1 MAKFLEN
8 TASIKKS
15 VQKKKKDNQETVQK
29 KQSPSVSKKTKQVN
43 DRMTQKYGGG
53 TTKKSVS
60 KPVSKE
66 KNQAVQTRL
75 QSKYGG
81 EQKTVKRQTTSS
93 AQRRTN
99 ANNNLNLKQNQI
111 AKSQAEAKERRE
123 FKPTASQRITIEDR
137 LNNKY
142 GLNKQDEK
150 RVESA
155 NRVIRNTGSAAKK
168 GVQDA
173 LSGYGQ
179 TIADLTERTA
189 SNKNGTQALAMK
201 RGIDTNDKTA
211 MRKLQEERDRTV
223 EHAREERT
231 RLFDEQ
237 EKRQQKFDNQTK
249 GAKGLEKALYG
260 AVESGTGMAVDMVA
274 GLGTQA
280 GALASM
286 GVRTYGQ
293 TRGQAEKEGATERE
307 DRLYAL
313 TQAGKEVGTELM
325 FPGVGAARR
334 VYGGAARASL
344 GELATNTLLRNLK
357 GKTAD
362 VASAGIKLLG
372 GTAEENLEEIAGW
385 GIDPILKEYT
395 YGRNVRKRDAENV
408 MRERSDALRSQIANE
423 DDAKAAAAYI
433 SSPSF
438 IEDTKRE
445 YINSGMNEKDAEEIA
460 SRMRDYLSASLTGDT
475 KAMTDIEDEVGRKV
489 AGLKKLS
496 IADWDFK
503 ELAET
508 VASTTLLTATT
519 GMPGT
524 VATATKGAAIRDALG
539 TEGTKALAK
548 TAIDF
553 EDEKLSR
560 QGRAIQER
568 LDSGKDITSTQ
579 AYELMSGMHE
589 QVRKDT
595 QRVEAS
601 RSTAARQMESERLV
615 VPFAEDPRTGEI
627 IRGEVT
633 EQTFRR
639 EETSAKKAIEDQ
651 KASLTEKEVDTGSR
665 AIANFKTGTFG
676 VDDANALNYSNE
688 AVREAFK
695 AETGI
700 NLDTYI
706 VRNKDGSVNIPATN
720 TATKDALFALAA
732 DNLVQS
738 AQAETINWMDNVK
751 GEVVTQITAR
761 MGAKGSV
768 ALQQA
773 LDDVDER
780 DRSRYM
786 MTANATDML
795 YQAARN
801 MGESWEEVK
810 ADAVK
815 MFPNISEDK
824 LQMMYEAGLE
834 DRNIANDKA
843 RGRQVQMGASMSQ
856 IGEQETA
863 TGMVYVDT
871 PNAPKGT
878 MVRTFTEIA
887 QNLGADIHL
896 TDAIRDKDGTVIDR
910 ANGSYDPKTN
920 SFYLNVDTGIEKNVG
935 YIFMHELTH
944 YLRRYAPEQY
954 QELENL
960 VREKWFGY
968 DASQMQDAIAR
979 KIEAYKVATNGK
991 QILTED
997 MALEEIICDAAHEFI
1012 NDPNFAN
1019 SVAEEDPTL
1028 AQAVLNSIRNA
1039 LRMLRRIFASGT
1051 IEDETHMNS
1060 LFSELGI
1067 LSEAEEIWLNAY
1079 KQAVKNRAM
1088 ENLDAW
1094 EDEAFK
1100 DTRLSVGYHAGDLGK
1115 STVDDYAHQGYSR
1128 GSGHF
1133 GFGTYFV
1140 GDEEQI
1146 NSGNYG
1152 KRKHETVDFDKYNLF
1167 RPDDFEQGIK
1177 LHDALKK
1184 IDGFIEEYSS
1194 YAKYKDSILNE
1205 SLWNE
1210 EYYKSKSVNRDI
1222 ERLVEDYEMEEEPNA
1237 ERKDRIDKF
1246 ISEMPEY
1253 YRNKIESEAEKN
1265 YNNAQSREVNE
1276 DEIRERLAQHYEL
1289 FGSHLYDNADDYVEN
1304 NLEFEI
1310 NHINWEKEVP
1320 YDQWKYEAAKDVIK
1334 DYSESWTSTKN
1345 AIINLSKELLP
1356 ALGYKHTEGRIEDAL
1371 LKTEEIVNGYQPEG
1385 GYRLNAEPG
1394 LDSGATVF
1402 MKQLGYEG
1410 VDVRH
1415 IPEMDNT
1422 GYGSVIYDLK
1432 GEDLARKQEIG
1443 TARFSITPEAVES
1456 LSDPTK
1462 ANSYAEDQM
1471 LDDSDNTVQDLS
1483 SSDLSIRFSFGPGG
1497 TFYEKGFHAKS
1508 GANVTGSDIKKS
1520 KGNPLLQSGKDI
1532 LTKTM
1537 KKNIRAELKRQGIKG
1552 KAANEIINQKVENV
1566 MNFMDAM
1573 NSFMENTGLQY
1584 TFIGMQDVHNA
1595 KISVRKTS
1603 EGVQAITMSAMVK
1616 NGEYPINFD
1625 FTTICKKRQ
1634 AFNAIIE
1641 KLTAESAEGVDISL
1655 SPQELGEINNA
1666 LRKEG
1671 LETACL
1677 GCFVEARR
1685 YNMQNYTN
1693 KVCDLW
1699 NKCVDEYAAS
1709 IGIDPADV
1717 EDFNFSNGEETT
1729 EQKFQDAADTF
1740 FEYENTQASKKNPED
1755 RFKHIIRSSKQ
1766 TYMKHLHP
1774 ADLITSSGI
1783 QHIKDMST
1791 KSKDFFGM
1799 LKSAYG
1805 VSAPKETI
1813 KYVPYNSEVALLP
1826 ENRGTG
1832 KDGNKRTMLDYLKSI
1847 GGIRMQSFSD
1857 YLVANTFDYMQMVAD
1872 MAARGFP
1879 AHAYTK
1885 EIAFARVFG
1894 MTGIKINLSIMFDVQ
1909 NLNYWRGIFKN
1920 ASEDRLKE
1928 IASKYAGLQY
1938 FENADDIP
1946 EEFKDYD
1953 KDGKLILDH
1962 GSVMEINEDGVK
1974 GYLTYL
1980 VGDENRSQRYWE
1992 ETYRRVLDET
2002 KDEAQ
2007 AEEQANEYRKWI
2019 QSINFKDAKDLQRKN
2034 GYGANCGMI
2043 GVGLSDANIL
2053 LMLNDDNIPYI
2064 IPYHASGL
2072 PDVIKQHTGLNFATN
2087 YEDTQNTRIFVNFTK
2102 DGEELGYD
2110 YVRDLKDELGSWQK
2124 AWEKV
2129 SEEIRNGDIVANGR
2143 TPKAATET
2151 EPAEVNKDGNP
2162 YVLHGTADFDF
2173 YEKLDDGAS
2182 PQEAAEMYLEYCDE
2196 YGLLPVF
2203 PQFAGHPNY
2212 YKLLV
2217 DYSVTDLSNNKA
2229 TSPQGTVRNIYP
2241 GSNGTI
2247 SNIDEGSTDYEG
2259 IKDILVDEFEK
2270 LNKKNEHRDEVVDK
2284 IVDEWKRKDIRHSI
2298 TPEMDSAYMSAVNS
2312 GNMEE
2317 AQRLVDEAAKSAG
2330 WDTPKLHHGSPSF
2343 GFTTFDLSKGEGIIF
2358 ATNNRRTAETY
2369 SGETD
2374 RDIISDTSKINVD
2387 DLYGEKLL
2395 DAAKKYTGRYSD
2407 YRLMTGSEKE
2417 DILEEDRE
2425 EAFATAKDVENFI
2438 SENKDSFDG
2447 EKLDLA
2453 NRIVDAINRIGM
2465 AWNDDDAQSAFEDY
2479 WNADYDLMWMDES
2492 IQKEIIQVIGPSHVE
2507 ILKKRI
2513 GDMLYAGD
2521 LYARGDSTYQY
2532 VFDNQLALELDA
2544 ALHRGIYGL
2553 YGRSDNQLVID
2564 ANGANWNQIVPP
2576 AELELDGPQRT
2587 RSIAEAAKKK
2597 GYDSVLFKDLRDN
2610 GGATPYNGESD
2621 VYMFFTPSQVKSA
2634 DTVTYAED
2642 GSVIPLSQR
2651 FDPNND
2657 DIRYSMPTQDAD
2669 GNILSDGQMDYFK
2682 NSQARDENGRL
2693 VPVYHTTNHGG
2704 FTIFDPSYSDDNR
2717 SLFFASNWN
2726 VSQTYGRN
2734 ANNPIEY
2741 LTDDEQMLADEFP
2754 FIAGNELE
2762 AKRTGQKGYYSCYL
2776 NLENPLIVDAHGDN
2790 WNDIRYGDDAALDS
2804 QTIYKFNEFYVSFGN
2819 HTEDGEPTKL
2829 YFQIEGEKKNGDH
2842 YEPYEVLKQF
2852 DIPSDIS
2859 EFDLKYNTNR
2869 GTLLDQLY
2877 EYWSN
2882 ELGFNDNSLRDLF
2895 DEEMTFSGELQY
2907 KNADRPLRFDLI
2919 GERLYETTE
2928 SYNTR
2933 QLASLAESNGHDGVI
2948 IRNLY
2953 DIGGA
2958 SGLKGGNALSDIF
2971 IAFSS
2976 NQVKDIRN
2984 ENPTENPDIRYSVT
2998 PEDEAKS
3005 KMAYADAMDT
3015 SYEALER
3022 YEKMAAKNPNVEQ
3035 YFGKAFKE
3043 EDVSEFYSALRNEN
3057 GIVFDDP
3064 VLEEGRQRLAK
3075 TKNELYSNIYAKAN
3089 DRWTT
3094 GGEVLDID
3102 SVKTNVRNL
3111 VMGTM
3116 ANSNTDHKYKQ
3127 ELVDKTLIDMRT
3139 AFQLM
3144 KQDRTDIASALL
3156 YHSAQRM
3163 IENVD
3168 FIKDDTLFQEYKGIR
3183 DYLRREPIYMDEE
3196 YWQSKTFLEFQRAN
3210 MGKLKLRKGDGNVD
3224 VVYGQLE
3231 ELWPHIFNE
3240 TERSKHGWEDSPED
3254 LLEHIEYVINQNQ
3267 KPFMEAYTSE
3277 EATSLCYEIADNL
3290 YDIMAR
3296 GEELSTL
3303 ADTYKK
3309 RFDERTKALKARH
3322 QEAIAKVREN
3332 AEKKLD
3338 REKSKN
3344 EDLKRQLK
3352 TQKLKTDAETRYL
3365 KYRSKVDIGMLKAEN
3380 AKERRAERERR
3391 KKEKAQRKENA
3402 LHKKYMESIQ
3412 KSHKALTDRL
3422 RTNTKDKHIP
3432 EFYKKQ
3438 LAALLGAFDFQT
3450 LKSKAMEMKE
3460 GPDGYVR
3467 VDPSAKTIKMLELQ
3481 AILKAIEN
3489 QSQLFHV
3496 SDSITD
3502 IMDNLLGIA
3511 PGSYGTRQSIDGKTL
3526 DELDASELK
3535 DIDRM
3540 LKSLIHEFNNYENV
3554 RVGMQKQKASTI
3566 GGAQIESC
3574 LKHAEKFGTGNDYF
3588 NAIGAVDQIINL
3600 DEMTPAYLFRRID
3613 PNGDGLGIMWKELRR
3628 SFDRYVR
3635 NQNQLNDWMEEI
3647 VGKYHKKGM
3656 LWNKYGAGELSDW
3669 RSENYAME
3677 FTLSNGQTIKLTI
3690 AQMMSIHCLAKR
3702 EQAYRHM
3709 TGAGIVVKPVS
3720 FQAKMM
3726 SDLKKKANYALPVSL
3741 SHEDLLMIDQ
3751 NLSKEQIDVADKLQQ
3766 LMATKMA
3773 EWGNEASMNVI
3784 GIRLFEDPDYFPIKS
3799 DRAALE
3805 KDFSAEQFTEMIR
3818 SFGFTKA
3825 VQPGAKNAIAIDDIF
3840 DVVTEH
3846 CNNMNLYNSYTESLN
3861 DFMKVYNY
3869 HQLGPN
3875 NSDYSVEQAVAHAYS
3890 QKATTFISTF
3900 IKDLNGNVSKGR
3912 QSGISKLMD
3921 QSLGNAKKASVFAN
3935 GRVALQQPT
3944 AIVRAFAEISPKYLV
3959 GVKPTRENMKEM
3971 FEHCPIAL
3979 WKSWGYYDI
3988 NMGKSIEDLMM
3999 NNGSWIE
4006 DMASDLYGKLDNATW
4021 SVIWGMCKNEIKD
4034 THKEVEEGTDE
4045 FFDLVNERM
4054 TEVVDLTQVVD
4065 SPFHRSHAMR
4075 SKDFLHK
4082 MTTAFMAEP
4091 TLTFNMV
4098 RDGFV
4103 RAREAWKEGNKA
4115 EARKIFSKTARV
4127 FLLQAT
4133 TVAAAAAIWD
4143 AVRGKQPNGGDDDD
4157 KNKLQLWY
4165 ANFLANL
4172 KDNLNLLNNIY
4183 YIKDIV
4189 SIMEGWDQK
4198 NLGLQGFKHIA
4209 DAKNQL
4215 FGTKRVF
4222 SNNTWYENALY
4233 GIGYL
4238 TGIPFKTLMNDSKSI
4253 MNMFGVHPGFLDY
4266 ADEHLMS
4273 LQDMLGGESAAAGI
4287 SKPSAKASDDVAVD
4301 PKIRSDEE
4309 EFTVGSLASKFLG
4322 IFGIGADANT
4332 ESEEA
4337 DTELEDLPEGLTEEQ
4352 IAEIRKTEKRRNKG
4366 KTEGEDGEAVDET
4379 DRDEQTMLFD
4389 ATKAAVGYE
4398 GEERDKKIWASV
4410 SKGYKDHID
4419 NGDFRY
4425 IYRMRHIVEELGGD
4439 TDYLDEQVMKYAKSA
4454 MKKTIISDPTDEQ
4467 IEQQTHIKN
4476 YLLGHGM
4483 TEDELSEIAY
4493 ESATTKDLKVA
4504 FRVNDEEAI
4513 VDELVTLLRAGI
4525 SKDDIYR
4532 IYNNRNRIDLS
4543 KYDGK
4548 YKDKLKSTGK
4558 FVWPTQGTITSHFGY
4573 RNSPTAGA
4581 SSNHPAIDIGAAT
4594 GTPVVAA
4601 DGGVVITAGSNGGYG
4616 NSVGIKHDN
4625 GMVTYYNHLYSW
4637 NVKVGDTVAQG
4648 QQIAQVGSTGI
4659 STGPHLDF
4667 KILDQNGKPVD
4678 PEKYLP
4684 TN

>member
-1 MAKFLEN
+1 MSKAYAIAN
-8 TASIKKS
+8 AN
-15 VQKKKKDNQETVQK
+15 KKKKETVQQ

-43 DRMTQKYGGG
+43 DRLTQKYGGG
-53 TTKKSVS
+53 TTNTKSAS
-60 KPVSKE
+60 KPVSKA
-66 KNQAVQTRL
+66 KSQAVQSRL
-75 QSKYGG
+75 QRKYGG
-81 EQKTVKRQTTSS
+81 TTKTETETPKRMTLQERQNQKSYGDRSAQPVKRQTTSS

-99 ANNNLNLKQNQI
+99 ANNNLNLKQNRIKQ
-111 AKSQAEAKERRE
+111 SQAEAKERRE
-123 FKPTASQRITIEDR
+123 FKPTASQQMDIKDR

-142 GLNKQDEK
+142 GVNKADEK

-173 LSGYGQ
+173 LSGYGK
-179 TIADLTERTA
+179 TIADVTEMTAEKGTNAYAMKLGIDNKQAAADRKRTA
-189 SNKNGTQALAMK
+189 EDARKERLRLA
-201 RGIDTNDKTA
+201 
-211 MRKLQEERDRTV
+211 EEQD
-223 EHAREERT
+223 
-231 RLFDEQ
+231 
-237 EKRQQKFDNQTK
+237 KRQKKFDNQTK

-325 FPGVGAARR
+325 FPGVGLARKA
-334 VYGGAARASL
+334 YGGAARASL

-408 MRERSDALRSQIANE
+408 MRERSDALRSQITNE

-475 KAMTDIEDEVGRKV
+475 KAMADIEDEVGRKV

-539 TEGTKALAK
+539 SEGTKALAK

-633 EQTFRR
+633 EQTFRK
-639 EETSAKKAIEDQ
+639 EATSAKKAIEDQ
-651 KASLTEKEVDTGSR
+651 KASLTAKEVDTGSR
-665 AIANFKTGTFG
+665 AIANFKTGIFG

-700 NLDTYI
+700 NLDSYI
-706 VRNKDGSVNIPATN
+706 VRNRDGSVDIPATN

-732 DNLVQS
+732 DNLIKT
-738 AQAETINWMDNVK
+738 AQAETVNWMDNVK

-768 ALQQA
+768 AFQQA

-843 RGRQVQMGASMSQ
+843 RGRQVQMGESMSQ

-871 PNAPKGT
+871 PNTPKGT

-896 TDAIRDKDGTVIDR
+896 TDAIRDKDGTAIDR

-968 DASQMQDAIAR
+968 DASQMQDAIAK
-979 KIEAYKVATNGK
+979 KIEAYKIATNGK

-1039 LRMLRRIFASGT
+1039 LRMLRQIFAKGT

-1100 DTRLSVGYHAGDLGK
+1100 DTRLSIRTTNDVL
-1115 STVDDYAHQGYSR
+1115 S
-1128 GSGHF
+1128 
-1133 GFGTYFV
+1133 
-1140 GDEEQI
+1140 E
-1146 NSGNYG
+1146 
-1152 KRKHETVDFDKYNLF
+1152 
-1167 RPDDFEQGIK
+1167 
-1177 LHDALKK
+1177 
-1184 IDGFIEEYSS
+1184 
-1194 YAKYKDSILNE
+1194 
-1205 SLWNE
+1205 
-1210 EYYKSKSVNRDI
+1210 RD
-1222 ERLVEDYEMEEEPNA
+1222 
-1237 ERKDRIDKF
+1237 
-1246 ISEMPEY
+1246 
-1253 YRNKIESEAEKN
+1253 
-1265 YNNAQSREVNE
+1265 
-1276 DEIRERLAQHYEL
+1276 
-1289 FGSHLYDNADDYVEN
+1289 
-1304 NLEFEI
+1304 
-1310 NHINWEKEVP
+1310 
-1320 YDQWKYEAAKDVIK
+1320 
-1334 DYSESWTSTKN
+1334 
-1345 AIINLSKELLP
+1345 
-1356 ALGYKHTEGRIEDAL
+1356 
-1371 LKTEEIVNGYQPEG
+1371 
-1385 GYRLNAEPG
+1385 
-1394 LDSGATVF
+1394 
-1402 MKQLGYEG
+1402 
-1410 VDVRH
+1410 
-1415 IPEMDNT
+1415 
-1422 GYGSVIYDLK
+1422 
-1432 GEDLARKQEIG
+1432 
-1443 TARFSITPEAVES
+1443 ARFSITPEAVEA
-1456 LSDPTK
+1456 LNDPTK
-1462 ANSYAEDQM
+1462 ANTYAEDQM

-1584 TFIGMQDVHNA
+1584 TFIGMQDVYNA

-1717 EDFNFSNGEETT
+1717 GDFNFSNGEETT

-1826 ENRGTG
+1826 ENRGTD

-2102 DGEELGYD
+2102 DGEELDYD

-2143 TPKAATET
+2143 TPKAATDT

-2247 SNIDEGSTDYEG
+2247 ANIDEGSTDYEG

-2270 LNKKNEHRDEVVDK
+2270 LNKKNNHRDEVVDK

-2298 TPEMDSAYMSAVNS
+2298 TPEMDSAYIDAVNS

-2317 AQRLVDEAAKSAG
+2317 AQRLVDEAAKMAGYNQDLYHGTGEYFNVFRLGREGIHLGNIEQAEQVARNRYHDRSRETRYKWGEIKDRIHEMDTETRQSLINRLERTSAHAPIFDG
-2330 WDTPKLHHGSPSF
+2330 DISDAESVKAYAEDALQKYYGTQTDINNKSVLIR
-2343 GFTTFDLSKGEGIIF
+2343 TFDRNVGENVMRMYARLDNPFVINGDILDWTPWNIADTLLLKADGNTEYRDDFTERRIDISGSDLNLGKWTRKAVEQIANGEVKGDEAWRLLDGVLEQAGGYHGIKYLNQFEGDKNSYSYI
-2358 ATNNRRTAETY
+2358 ALNRR
-2369 SGETD
+2369 D
-2374 RDIISDTSKINVD
+2374 V
-2387 DLYGEKLL
+2387 KL
-2395 DAAKKYTGRYSD
+2395 
-2407 YRLMTGSEKE
+2407 
-2417 DILEEDRE
+2417 
-2425 EAFATAKDVENFI
+2425 
-2438 SENKDSFDG
+2438 
-2447 EKLDLA
+2447 
-2453 NRIVDAINRIGM
+2453 
-2465 AWNDDDAQSAFEDY
+2465 
-2479 WNADYDLMWMDES
+2479 AD
-2492 IQKEIIQVIGPSHVE
+2492 P
-2507 ILKKRI
+2507 
-2513 GDMLYAGD
+2513 
-2521 LYARGDSTYQY
+2521 
-2532 VFDNQLALELDA
+2532 
-2544 ALHRGIYGL
+2544 
-2553 YGRSDNQLVID
+2553 
-2564 ANGANWNQIVPP
+2564 
-2576 AELELDGPQRT
+2576 
-2587 RSIAEAAKKK
+2587 
-2597 GYDSVLFKDLRDN
+2597 
-2610 GGATPYNGESD
+2610 
-2621 VYMFFTPSQVKSA
+2621 
-2634 DTVTYAED
+2634 VTYAED
-2642 GSVIPLSQR
+2642 GSIIPLSER

-2669 GNILSDGQMDYFK
+2669 GNILSDGQMEYFK

-2693 VPVYHTTNHGG
+2693 LNLYHGTSSAGFNIFRSDRIIWLTTSRRDADSYGG
-2704 FTIFDPSYSDDNR
+2704 NWEHKIYDPEEMEQRVAAFGGSYRPDNPFFENFRFDTEEDLQDFIATHPDIDKIKSDED
-2717 SLFFASNWN
+2717 L
-2726 VSQTYGRN
+2726 YDLLEEGE
-2734 ANNPIEY
+2734 ID
-2741 LTDDEQMLADEFP
+2741 DDEYDRMNRLSKEYEKDYRRYELNRFGDFTWGDLMDNPEKFTKDDFYRAILAWDKEASVDDMDEVTIEDFLSVMQEEEELQQSEGSTMRDMP
-2754 FIAGNELE
+2754 F
-2762 AKRTGQKGYYSCYL
+2762 RTRIPEGEEGEYVYPVNQRTYEVYA
-2776 NLENPLIVDAHGDN
+2776 NLTNPLIVD
-2790 WNDIRYGDDAALDS
+2790 IRGR
-2804 QTIYKFNEFYVSFGN
+2804 G
-2819 HTEDGEPTKL
+2819 
-2829 YFQIEGEKKNGDH
+2829 IEGNYGYVDDMIAGD
-2842 YEPYEVLKQF
+2842 YDGL
-2852 DIPSDIS
+2852 I
-2859 EFDLKYNTNR
+2859 
-2869 GTLLDQLY
+2869 
-2877 EYWSN
+2877 
-2882 ELGFNDNSLRDLF
+2882 LRNCRV
-2895 DEEMTFSGELQY
+2895 GRY
-2907 KNADRPLRFDLI
+2907 
-2919 GERLYETTE
+2919 
-2928 SYNTR
+2928 
-2933 QLASLAESNGHDGVI
+2933 H
-2948 IRNLY
+2948 
-2953 DIGGA
+2953 DIG
-2958 SGLKGGNALSDIF
+2958 DVV
-2971 IAFSS
+2971 IARQP
-2976 NQVKDIRN
+2976 NQVKDTRN

-3005 KMAYADAMDT
+3005 RMAYADAMDD

-3022 YEKMAAKNPNVEQ
+3022 YEKMAAENPNVEQ

-3057 GIVFDDP
+3057 GIVFEDP
-3064 VLEEGRQRLAK
+3064 VLEEGRQRVAK

-3094 GGEVLDID
+3094 GGEILDID

-3168 FIKDDTLFQEYKGIR
+3168 FIKDDTLFKEYKGIR

-3224 VVYGQLE
+3224 VIYGQLE

-3240 TERSKHGWEDSPED
+3240 TERHRKGLEDSPED

-3267 KPFMEAYTSE
+3267 KPFMEAYSSE

-3309 RFDERTKALKARH
+3309 RFDQRTKALKARH

-3365 KYRSKVDIGMLKAEN
+3365 KYRNKVDIGMLKAEN

-3450 LKSKAMEMKE
+3450 VKSKAMEMKE

-3526 DELDASELK
+3526 DELDSSELK

-3574 LKHAEKFGTGNDYF
+3574 LKHAEKFGTGNDYL

-3647 VGKYHKKGM
+3647 VGKYHKKGK
-3656 LWNKYGAGELSDW
+3656 LWNKYGSDELSKW
-3669 RSENYAME
+3669 RSENYAIE

-3702 EQAYRHM
+3702 DQAYRHM

-3959 GVKPTRENMKEM
+3959 GVNPTKENMKEM

-3999 NNGSWIE
+3999 NNGSWLE

-4054 TEVVDLTQVVD
+4054 SEVVDLTQVVD

-4115 EARKIFSKTARV
+4115 EARKIFNKTARV

-4143 AVRGKQPNGGDDDD
+4143 AIRGKKPNGGDDDD

-4165 ANFLANL
+4165 ANFIANL
-4172 KDNLNLLNNIY
+4172 KDNINLLNNIY

-4222 SNNTWYENALY
+4222 SSNTWYENALY

-4253 MNMFGVHPGFLDY
+4253 MNMIGVHPGFLDY

-4273 LQDMLGGESAAAGI
+4273 LQDMLGGESSSAGI
-4287 SKPSAKASDDVAVD
+4287 NKPTAKSKKSSIKESSGDVKPRLWDYENAPIKFKD
-4301 PKIRSDEE
+4301 
-4309 EFTVGSLASKFLG
+4309 GSLADSFLNAMG
-4322 IFGIGADANT
+4322 IN
-4332 ESEEA
+4332 
-4337 DTELEDLPEGLTEEQ
+4337 LTEAERSE
-4352 IAEIRKTEKRRNKG
+4352 IAAKA
-4366 KTEGEDGEAVDET
+4366 EA
-4379 DRDEQTMLFD
+4379 
-4389 ATKAAVGYE
+4389 
-4398 GEERDKKIWASV
+4398 EERDKKVEDII
-4410 SKGYKDHID
+4410 SKTESLSGESKDKKVWSYVTTYLKSE
-4419 NGDFRY
+4419 NGDKPLSDFIQEGDYDTVEQYKEMYLKAGGNEEYFDSR
-4425 IYRMRHIVEELGGD
+4425 IYD
-4439 TDYLDEQVMKYAKSA
+4439 TSKRL
-4454 MKKTIISDPTDEQ
+4454 MKKSIINDPTDEQ
-4467 IEQQTHIKN
+4467 IEAQNQIKD
-4476 YLLGHGM
+4476 YLLSNGM
-4483 TEDELSEIAY
+4483 SEEELSEMAY
-4493 ESATTKDLKVA
+4493 KSDVAKDLKVA
-4504 FRVNDEEAI
+4504 FRINDKEAMLT
-4513 VDELVTLLRAGI
+4513 ELEPLVRAGL
-4525 SKDDIYR
+4525 SYEDLER
-4532 IYNNRNRIDLS
+4532 LWENRNRMDLKS
-4543 KYDGK
+4543 YKGK
-4548 YKDKLKSTGK
+4548 YKDRLKSTGN

-4667 KILDQNGKPVD
+4667 KILDTNGKPVD

>member
-1 MAKFLEN
+1 MSKAYAMAN
-8 TASIKKS
+8 A
-15 VQKKKKDNQETVQK
+15 KKKKETVQQ

-43 DRMTQKYGGG
+43 DRMTQKYGGT
-53 TTKKSVS
+53 TTKKSTPKTVS
-60 KPVSKE
+60 KAKS
-66 KNQAVQTRL
+66 QAVQSRL
-75 QSKYGG
+75 QNKYGG
-81 EQKTVKRQTTSS
+81 TTETKTEAPKRLTLQERQNQKSYGDRNAQPVKRQTTSS

-99 ANNNLNLKQNQI
+99 ANNNLNLKQNRIKQ
-111 AKSQAEAKERRE
+111 SQAEAKERRE
-123 FKPTASQRITIEDR
+123 FKPTASQQMDIKDR

-142 GLNKQDEK
+142 GVNKADEK

-173 LSGYGQ
+173 LSGYGK
-179 TIADLTERTA
+179 TISDVTEMTAEKGTNAYAMKLGIDNKQAAADRKRTA
-189 SNKNGTQALAMK
+189 EDA
-201 RGIDTNDKTA
+201 
-211 MRKLQEERDRTV
+211 RKERLRFAEEQD
-223 EHAREERT
+223 
-231 RLFDEQ
+231 
-237 EKRQQKFDNQTK
+237 KRQKKFDNQTK

-260 AVESGTGMAVDMVA
+260 AVESGTGMAVDIVA

-307 DRLYAL
+307 DRLYSVL
-313 TQAGKEVGTELM
+313 QAGKEVGTELM
-325 FPGVGAARR
+325 FPGVGLARKAYGSAAK
-334 VYGGAARASL
+334 ASL
-344 GELATNTLLRNLK
+344 GELAANTLLKNLK

-372 GTAEENLEEIAGW
+372 GTVEENLEEIAGW
-385 GIDPILKEYT
+385 GIDPILKEYA
-395 YGRNVRKRDAENV
+395 YGRNARKRDAENV
-408 MRERSDALRSQIANE
+408 MRERSDALRSQITNE

-438 IEDTKRE
+438 IADTKRE

-460 SRMRDYLSASLTGDT
+460 SRMRDYLTASLTGDT
-475 KAMTDIEDEVGRKV
+475 KAMSDIEDEVGRKV

-524 VATATKGAAIRDALG
+524 ISTATKGAAIRDALG
-539 TEGTKALAK
+539 SEGTRALAK

-633 EQTFRR
+633 EQTFRK
-639 EETSAKKAIEDQ
+639 EATSAKKAIEDQ

-676 VDDANALNYSNE
+676 VDDANALNYSNT

-700 NLDTYI
+700 NLDSYI
-706 VRNKDGSVNIPATN
+706 VRNRDGSVDIPATN

-732 DNLVQS
+732 DNLVRS
-738 AQAETINWMDNVK
+738 AQAETVNWMDNVK
-751 GEVVTQITAR
+751 GEVVTQITSR

-843 RGRQVQMGASMSQ
+843 RGRQVRMGESMSQ

-871 PNAPKGT
+871 PNTPKGT

-896 TDAIRDKDGTVIDR
+896 TDAIRDKDGNVIDR

-979 KIEAYKVATNGK
+979 KIEAYKIATNGK

-1012 NDPNFAN
+1012 NDPNFAK
-1019 SVAEEDPTL
+1019 SVAEEDPAL

-1100 DTRLSVGYHAGDLGK
+1100 DTRQSLSTTEQDAEYMDAVNRGDMETAQRMVDEAAERAGYDIRAYHGTNYNFTVFDPERSGKNYGGYSKYGQGLYFADSEEVAKRWGK
-1115 STVDDYAHQGYSR
+1115 SKRAVNAFLHLENPFDPNTTITSGPLLDEYNKLRRKDKALVKMFKERGIPFDREEENGTALIQTLNELSKDRSYSTKLLQSLGYDGIKAEHKVHSEGSRTFWSGSTEYVVFEPSQAKSADPITYDD
-1128 GSGHF
+1128 
-1133 GFGTYFV
+1133 
-1140 GDEEQI
+1140 
-1146 NSGNYG
+1146 SGNVIPLSE
-1152 KRKHETVDFDKYNLF
+1152 RFN
-1167 RPDDFEQGIK
+1167 EQ
-1177 LHDALKK
+1177 
-1184 IDGFIEEYSS
+1184 
-1194 YAKYKDSILNE
+1194 
-1205 SLWNE
+1205 
-1210 EYYKSKSVNRDI
+1210 
-1222 ERLVEDYEMEEEPNA
+1222 
-1237 ERKDRIDKF
+1237 
-1246 ISEMPEY
+1246 
-1253 YRNKIESEAEKN
+1253 
-1265 YNNAQSREVNE
+1265 NE
-1276 DEIRERLAQHYEL
+1276 DIR
-1289 FGSHLYDNADDYVEN
+1289 
-1304 NLEFEI
+1304 
-1310 NHINWEKEVP
+1310 
-1320 YDQWKYEAAKDVIK
+1320 
-1334 DYSESWTSTKN
+1334 YSVS
-1345 AIINLSKELLP
+1345 
-1356 ALGYKHTEGRIEDAL
+1356 
-1371 LKTEEIVNGYQPEG
+1371 
-1385 GYRLNAEPG
+1385 
-1394 LDSGATVF
+1394 
-1402 MKQLGYEG
+1402 
-1410 VDVRH
+1410 
-1415 IPEMDNT
+1415 
-1422 GYGSVIYDLK
+1422 
-1432 GEDLARKQEIG
+1432 
-1443 TARFSITPEAVES
+1443 PEAVEA
-1456 LSDPTK
+1456 L
-1462 ANSYAEDQM
+1462 
-1471 LDDSDNTVQDLS
+1471 
-1483 SSDLSIRFSFGPGG
+1483 
-1497 TFYEKGFHAKS
+1497 
-1508 GANVTGSDIKKS
+1508 
-1520 KGNPLLQSGKDI
+1520 
-1532 LTKTM
+1532 
-1537 KKNIRAELKRQGIKG
+1537 
-1552 KAANEIINQKVENV
+1552 NE
-1566 MNFMDAM
+1566 
-1573 NSFMENTGLQY
+1573 S
-1584 TFIGMQDVHNA
+1584 
-1595 KISVRKTS
+1595 
-1603 EGVQAITMSAMVK
+1603 
-1616 NGEYPINFD
+1616 
-1625 FTTICKKRQ
+1625 
-1634 AFNAIIE
+1634 
-1641 KLTAESAEGVDISL
+1641 GVDITESGTAVRYSYDSWMNTDIDAL
-1655 SPQELGEINNA
+1655 KDKLRQAGYDDARIDAWVKDVNSISALILGDMKRLN
-1666 LRKEG
+1666 
-1671 LETACL
+1671 
-1677 GCFVEARR
+1677 
-1685 YNMQNYTN
+1685 
-1693 KVCDLW
+1693 
-1699 NKCVDEYAAS
+1699 YAA
-1709 IGIDPADV
+1709 D
-1717 EDFNFSNGEETT
+1717 
-1729 EQKFQDAADTF
+1729 QFQDALKPNAEYFYTLDLSTLCQKRRLYQGTYNKIMHYLVNRVLMPEDTVRLRAMMD
-1740 FEYENTQASKKNPED
+1740 EMGYQVPCGICYEESRKKNEGKFAERWLNGYGKKWKGYKNQEHKDPYIPTLDEVTTTDGREKLRAEHPEAYESYVQYQKTRGSANPKISYTHTD
-1755 RFKHIIRSSKQ
+1755 YRGDILRMTDSDIQKVKHI
-1766 TYMKHLHP
+1766 
-1774 ADLITSSGI
+1774 
-1783 QHIKDMST
+1783 
-1791 KSKDFFGM
+1791 
-1799 LKSAYG
+1799 
-1805 VSAPKETI
+1805 
-1813 KYVPYNSEVALLP
+1813 
-1826 ENRGTG
+1826 
-1832 KDGNKRTMLDYLKSI
+1832 
-1847 GGIRMQSFSD
+1847 GGLRIQSFSD
-1857 YLVANTFDYMQMVAD
+1857 FEIPHVIDMMQAVMD
-1872 MAARGFP
+1872 MSAQKLTAQ
-1879 AHAYTK
+1879 AYTK
-1885 EIAFARVFG
+1885 VPAFAEIFG
-1894 MTGIKINLSIMFDVQ
+1894 GTGIKINLSLIGRWNEETQQLEFDAKE
-1909 NLNYWRGIFKN
+1909 GIDPEHAFKLR
-1920 ASEDRLKE
+1920 DKY
-1928 IASKYAGLQY
+1928 SKNVGT
-1938 FENADDIP
+1938 I
-1946 EEFKDYD
+1946 
-1953 KDGKLILDH
+1953 
-1962 GSVMEINEDGVK
+1962 
-1974 GYLTYL
+1974 L
-1980 VGDENRSQRYWE
+1980 VGSD
-1992 ETYRRVLDET
+1992 D
-2002 KDEAQ
+2002 K
-2007 AEEQANEYRKWI
+2007 
-2019 QSINFKDAKDLQRKN
+2019 SIL
-2034 GYGANCGMI
+2034 
-2043 GVGLSDANIL
+2043 
-2053 LMLNDDNIPYI
+2053 
-2064 IPYHASGL
+2064 
-2072 PDVIKQHTGLNFATN
+2072 
-2087 YEDTQNTRIFVNFTK
+2087 
-2102 DGEELGYD
+2102 
-2110 YVRDLKDELGSWQK
+2110 K
-2124 AWEKV
+2124 AW
-2129 SEEIRNGDIVANGR
+2129 
-2143 TPKAATET
+2143 
-2151 EPAEVNKDGNP
+2151 
-2162 YVLHGTADFDF
+2162 AD
-2173 YEKLDDGAS
+2173 
-2182 PQEAAEMYLEYCDE
+2182 PR
-2196 YGLLPVF
+2196 
-2203 PQFAGHPNY
+2203 
-2212 YKLLV
+2212 V
-2217 DYSVTDLSNNKA
+2217 DMVIPFHRSGWSK
-2229 TSPQGTVRNIYP
+2229 
-2241 GSNGTI
+2241 
-2247 SNIDEGSTDYEG
+2247 
-2259 IKDILVDEFEK
+2259 KEFEK
-2270 LNKKNEHRDEVVDK
+2270 LGLVGYKDYTKGQTERYMMGKKDMALSTASKALGLTKDEKLQPIYSADYWDKNLSGKENAERYLALCAEKHYRPVFYQFLHDNGDGTWSLQEDGSTDGYWKSLIDFKMYDNEGNFAPQELVQPTFDMEQAQKFMAEYEGGADTLPVADDVVTEFLKEYKENHPNAK
-2284 IVDEWKRKDIRHSI
+2284 INIDDDVRLSI
-2298 TPEMDSAYMSAVNS
+2298 SVEMDEAYMDAVNS

-2317 AQRLVDEAAKSAG
+2317 AQRLVDEAAKRAG
-2330 WDTPKLHHGSPSF
+2330 YDTPRLHHGSPSF

-2374 RDIISDTSKINVD
+2374 RDRISEVAEINVD
-2387 DLYGEKLL
+2387 ELYGEKLL
-2395 DAAKKYTGRYSD
+2395 DAAKKYTGRYSE

-2521 LYARGDSTYQY
+2521 LYARGDSKYQY

-2621 VYMFFTPSQVKSA
+2621 VYMFFNPSQVKSA

-2642 GSVIPLSQR
+2642 GSVIPLSER
-2651 FDPNND
+2651 FDPSND
-2657 DIRYSMPTQDAD
+2657 DIRYSLPTQDAD
-2669 GNILSDGQMDYFK
+2669 GNILSDVQMDYFK
-2682 NSQARDENGRL
+2682 NSQARDSQGRL
-2693 VPVYHTTNHGG
+2693 VPVYHTTNMGG
-2704 FTIFDPSYSDDNR
+2704 FTVFDPSYSDDHR
-2717 SLFFASNWN
+2717 SLFFSNSFD
-2726 VSQTYGRN
+2726 VSQSY
-2734 ANNPIEY
+2734 ANNAGRPVEY
-2741 LTDDEQMLADEFP
+2741 HEPEEIANAEEFP
-2754 FIAGNELE
+2754 FIYNDVINP
-2762 AKRTGQKGYYSCYL
+2762 GYYQVYL
-2776 NLENPLIVDAHGDN
+2776 NLENPLVIDGKGQE
-2790 WNDIRYGDDAALDS
+2790 WNAISLD
-2804 QTIYKFNEFYVSFGN
+2804 TNES
-2819 HTEDGEPTKL
+2819 H
-2829 YFQIEGEKKNGDH
+2829 
-2842 YEPYEVLKQF
+2842 
-2852 DIPSDIS
+2852 
-2859 EFDLKYNTNR
+2859 
-2869 GTLLDQLY
+2869 
-2877 EYWSN
+2877 
-2882 ELGFNDNSLRDLF
+2882 
-2895 DEEMTFSGELQY
+2895 
-2907 KNADRPLRFDLI
+2907 
-2919 GERLYETTE
+2919 
-2928 SYNTR
+2928 NTR
-2933 QLASLAESNGHDGVI
+2933 EWAEIAYNQGYDGVI
-2948 IRNLY
+2948 FKNIV
-2953 DIGGA
+2953 DIGSEEYYG
-2958 SGLKGGNALSDIF
+2958 SDLESDIY

-2984 ENPTENPDIRYSVT
+2984 LNPTENPDIRYSVT

-3005 KMAYADAMDT
+3005 KMAYADAMDD

-3022 YEKMAAKNPNVEQ
+3022 YEKMAAENPNVEQ

-3064 VLEEGRQRLAK
+3064 VLEEGRQRVAK

-3102 SVKTNVRNL
+3102 SVKNNVRNL

-3116 ANSNTDHKYKQ
+3116 ANSNTDHQYKQ

-3210 MGKLKLRKGDGNVD
+3210 MGKLKLRKGNGNVD
-3224 VVYGQLE
+3224 VIYGQLE
-3231 ELWPHIFNE
+3231 ESWPHIFNE
-3240 TERSKHGWEDSPED
+3240 TERHRKGLEDSPEN

-3267 KPFMEAYTSE
+3267 KPFMEAYSSE

-3290 YDIMAR
+3290 YTIMAA
-3296 GEELSTL
+3296 GEELNTL

-3322 QEAIAKVREN
+3322 QEAIARVREN

-3365 KYRSKVDIGMLKAEN
+3365 KYRNKVDIGMLKAEN

-3450 LKSKAMEMKE
+3450 MKSKQMEMKE

-3467 VDPSAKTIKMLELQ
+3467 ADPSAKTIKMLELQ

-3526 DELDASELK
+3526 DELDSSELK

-3574 LKHAEKFGTGNDYF
+3574 LKHAEKFGTGNDYLNF
-3588 NAIGAVDQIINL
+3588 IGAVDQIINL

-3613 PNGDGLGIMWKELRR
+3613 PTGNGLGIMWKELRR

-3669 RSENYAME
+3669 RSENYAKE

-3702 EQAYRHM
+3702 DQAYRHM
-3709 TGAGIVVKPVS
+3709 TGAGIVVKPVT

-3751 NLSKEQIDVADKLQQ
+3751 NLTKDQIDVADKLQQ

-3799 DRAALE
+3799 DKAALE

-3921 QSLGNAKKASVFAN
+3921 ASLGNAKKASVFAN

-3944 AIVRAFAEISPKYLV
+3944 ALVRAFAVISPKYLA
-3959 GVKPTRENMKEM
+3959 GVKPTKENMKEM

-3999 NNGSWIE
+3999 NNGRWLE

-4021 SVIWGMCKNEIKD
+4021 SVIWGMCKNEIKA
-4034 THKEVEEGTDE
+4034 THKDVKEGTDE

-4054 TEVVDLTQVVD
+4054 SEVVDLTQVVD

-4091 TLTFNMV
+4091 TLTFNML

-4115 EARKIFSKTARV
+4115 EAGKILGRTTSV
-4127 FLLQAT
+4127 FVIQ
-4133 TVAAAAAIWD
+4133 VASVEAAAAIWD
-4143 AVRGKQPNGGDDDD
+4143 AIRGKKPNGGDDDD

-4165 ANFLANL
+4165 ANFIANL
-4172 KDNLNLLNNIY
+4172 KDNALKPWNNIY
-4183 YIKDIV
+4183 YIKDIA

-4198 NLGLQGFKHIA
+4198 NLGLQGFEHLA
-4209 DAKNQL
+4209 DAYAQL
-4215 FGTKRVF
+4215 TGTRNVF
-4222 SNNTWYENALY
+4222 SKNTWYQNALY

-4238 TGIPFKTLMNDSKSI
+4238 TGVPFKTLMNDSKSI
-4253 MNMFGVHPGFLDY
+4253 MNIFGVHPGFLEY
-4266 ADEHLMS
+4266 ADDKLMS
-4273 LQDMLGGESAAAGI
+4273 LQDMLGGESSSAGI
-4287 SKPSAKASDDVAVD
+4287 NKPTAKSKKSSIKESSADVKPRLWDYENAPIKFRD
-4301 PKIRSDEE
+4301 
-4309 EFTVGSLASKFLG
+4309 GSLADSFLNAMG
-4322 IFGIGADANT
+4322 IN
-4332 ESEEA
+4332 
-4337 DTELEDLPEGLTEEQ
+4337 LTEAERSE
-4352 IAEIRKTEKRRNKG
+4352 IAAKA
-4366 KTEGEDGEAVDET
+4366 EA
-4379 DRDEQTMLFD
+4379 
-4389 ATKAAVGYE
+4389 
-4398 GEERDKKIWASV
+4398 EERDQKIEDIISKTESLSGEEKDKKVWSYVTTYLKSENEDKPLSDFIQE
-4410 SKGYKDHID
+4410 
-4419 NGDFRY
+4419 GDY
-4425 IYRMRHIVEELGGD
+4425 DTVEEYKEMYLKAGGNAEYFDSRIFD
-4439 TDYLDEQVMKYAKSA
+4439 TSKRL
-4454 MKKTIISDPTDEQ
+4454 MKKSIINDPTDEQ
-4467 IEQQTHIKN
+4467 IEAQNQIKD
-4476 YLLGHGM
+4476 YLLSNGM
-4483 TEDELSEIAY
+4483 TEDELSEMAYKSDIA
-4493 ESATTKDLKVA
+4493 KDLKVA
-4504 FRVNDEEAI
+4504 FRLNDKEAMLT
-4513 VDELVTLLRAGI
+4513 ELEPLVRAGLTYE
-4525 SKDDIYR
+4525 DLER
-4532 IYNNRNRIDLS
+4532 LWENRNRMNLKS
-4543 KYDGK
+4543 YKGK
-4548 YKDKLKSTGK
+4548 YKDRLKSTGT

-4601 DGGVVITAGSNGGYG
+4601 DGGVVITAGNNGGYG

-4667 KILDQNGKPVD
+4667 KIMDTNGKPVD